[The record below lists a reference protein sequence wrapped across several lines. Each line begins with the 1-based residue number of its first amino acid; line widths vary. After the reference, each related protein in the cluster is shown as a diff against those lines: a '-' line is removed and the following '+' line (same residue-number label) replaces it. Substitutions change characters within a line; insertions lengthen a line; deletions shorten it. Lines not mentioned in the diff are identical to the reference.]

1 MDYLSFLPTIIIV
14 LNIIFIIL
22 LIFFER
28 RDPTATWAW
37 LLILTLIP
45 VLGFILYLFLG
56 LTPKKRKVYQRKQ
69 KEDELKNNLSFNRS
83 NKIKAADS
91 EIEEEFDHL
100 EQSIIRLG
108 FENDLPAAVG
118 YNQLDIYTDP
128 ANKFSDLF
136 EDIKNAE
143 EFIHANYYI
152 INDDQL
158 GDQFMDLL
166 TKKAEAG
173 LEVRLLYDR
182 MGCRNLSRY
191 DIFKLEDAGGEVVPF
206 APFVLDIN
214 YRNHRKNVI
223 IDGQI
228 GYLGGVNIGD
238 EYLGR
243 SKRFGYWRDTHMR
256 IKGESVDSLQYR
268 FLLDWNFASGNDLL
282 SEEKY
287 FPKKRFKGSS
297 AVQIVSSGPDSREE
311 EIKSLFLKMIYEAEN
326 TIYIQTPYFIP
337 DQSVLE
343 ALKLASR
350 AGVDVRV
357 MIPDRGD
364 HPFVYAANNSFVG
377 QLLESGARCYRYN
390 KGFLH
395 SKTICI
401 DSRVLSIGTTNMD
414 VRSFKLNFEI
424 NAFIYDK
431 DTAKY
436 YNTIFLEDINNSEE
450 ITVEEFEN
458 RGWTMKLRES
468 FSRLLSPIL

>member
-1 MDYLSFLPTIIIV
+1 MDFLSFLPTGIII

-28 RDPTATWAW
+28 KDPTATWAW

-45 VLGFILYLFLG
+45 VLGFVLYLFLG
-56 LTPKKRKVYQRKQ
+56 LTPKKRKVFQRKQ
-69 KEDELKNNLSFNRS
+69 KEDELKKYDRKLIAAEVKER
-83 NKIKAADS
+83 IKK
-91 EIEEEFDHL
+91 FDHL
-100 EQSIIRLG
+100 EQSIIRLA
-108 FENDLPAAVG
+108 FENDIPAGIG
-118 YNQLDIYTDP
+118 YNQLEIYTSGRD
-128 ANKFSDLF
+128 KFKDLF

-143 EFIHANYYI
+143 KFVHANYYI

-158 GDQFMDLL
+158 GDKFMQLL
-166 TKKAEAG
+166 TKKAAEG
-173 LEVRLLYDR
+173 IEVRLLYDR

-191 DIFKLEDAGGEVVPF
+191 AIFNLEDAGGQVVSF
-206 APFVLDIN
+206 APFVLDMN
-214 YRNHRKNVI
+214 YRNHRKNVV

-228 GYLGGVNIGD
+228 GYLGGINIGD
-238 EYLGR
+238 EYLGK
-243 SKRFGYWRDTHMR
+243 SSRFGDWRDTHLR
-256 IKGESVDSLQYR
+256 LKGESVDSLQYR
-268 FLLDWNFASGNDLL
+268 FLLDWNFATGYDLL
-282 SEEKY
+282 REQEY
-287 FPKKRFKGSS
+287 FPAKEFSGDA
-297 AVQIVSSGPDSREE
+297 AVQVVSSGPDSREA
-311 EIKSLFLKMIYEAEN
+311 EIKGMFLKMIYEAEK

-337 DQSVLE
+337 DQSILE

-350 AGVDVRV
+350 SGVDVKI

-377 QLLESGARCYRYN
+377 QLLDAGARCYRYT

-431 DTAKY
+431 KKARSHDKLFKKDLKY
-436 YNTIFLEDINNSEE
+436 SSE
-450 ITVEEFEN
+450 ITKEEFEN

-468 FSRLLSPIL
+468 LSRLLSPIL

>member
-1 MDYLSFLPTIIIV
+1 MNFLSFLPTVIII
-14 LNIIFIIL
+14 LNLIFIIL

-28 RDPTATWAW
+28 KDPTATWAW

-45 VLGFILYLFLG
+45 VLGFVLYLFLG
-56 LTPKKRKVYQRKQ
+56 LNPKKRKFFQRKQ
-69 KEDELKNNLSFNRS
+69 EEDELKKYDRKLILAELNER
-83 NKIKAADS
+83 IKKF
-91 EIEEEFDHL
+91 EHL
-100 EQSIIRLG
+100 EQSIIRLA
-108 FENDLPAAVG
+108 FENDLPAGLG
-118 YNQLDIYTDP
+118 YNQLKFYTRGRE
-128 ANKFSDLF
+128 KFADLF

-158 GDQFMDLL
+158 GNRFMKLL
-166 TKKAEAG
+166 TKKAAEG
-173 LEVRLLYDR
+173 VEVRLLYDR

-191 DIFKLEDAGGEVVPF
+191 TIFELEDAGGEVASF
-206 APFVLDIN
+206 APFVLDMN
-214 YRNHRKNVI
+214 YRNHRKNVV

-228 GYLGGVNIGD
+228 GYLGGINIGD
-238 EYLGR
+238 EYLGQ
-243 SKRFGYWRDTHMR
+243 SPRFGDWRDTHLR
-256 IKGESVDSLQYR
+256 LKGESVDSLQYR
-268 FLLDWNFASGNDLL
+268 FLLDWNFATDNDLL
-282 SEEKY
+282 RQQKY
-287 FPKKRFKGSS
+287 FPKKEFVGDS
-297 AVQIVSSGPDSREE
+297 AVQIVSSGPDSKEA
-311 EIKSLFLKMIYEAEN
+311 EIKAMFLKMIYEAEKS
-326 TIYIQTPYFIP
+326 IYIQTPYFIP
-337 DQSVLE
+337 DQSMLE

-350 AGVDVRV
+350 SGVKVKI

-377 QLLESGARCYRYN
+377 QLLDSGASCYRYT

-431 DTAKY
+431 EKARY
-436 YNTIFLEDINNSEE
+436 YNDLFEEDLKYSSE
-450 ITVEEFEN
+450 ITKEEFEN

-468 FSRLLSPIL
+468 LSRLLSPIL

>member
-1 MDYLSFLPTIIIV
+1 MNFLSFIPTGIII

-28 RDPTATWAW
+28 KDPTATWAW

-56 LTPKKRKVYQRKQ
+56 LTPKKRKVFQRKRE
-69 KEDELKNNLSFNRS
+69 EDELKKYDKKLISAELNER
-83 NKIKAADS
+83 IKN
-91 EIEEEFDHL
+91 FDHL
-100 EQSIIRLG
+100 EQSIIRLA
-108 FENDLPAAVG
+108 FENDLPAGIG
-118 YNQLDIYTDP
+118 YNQLEIYTSGRE
-128 ANKFSDLF
+128 KFADLF

-143 EFIHANYYI
+143 KFVHANYYI

-158 GDQFMDLL
+158 GDQFMQLL
-166 TKKAEAG
+166 TKKAAEG
-173 LEVRLLYDR
+173 IEVRLLYDR

-191 DIFKLEDAGGEVVPF
+191 TIFELEDAGGEVVPF
-206 APFVLDIN
+206 APFVLDMN
-214 YRNHRKNVI
+214 YRNHRKNVV

-228 GYLGGVNIGD
+228 AYLGGINIGN
-238 EYLGR
+238 EYLGQ
-243 SKRFGYWRDTHMR
+243 SSRFGDWRDTHLR
-256 IKGESVDSLQYR
+256 LKGESVDSLQYR
-268 FLLDWNFASGNDLL
+268 FLLDWNFATGSDLL
-282 SEEKY
+282 PDKKY
-287 FPKKRFKGSS
+287 FPPKEFEGDS
-297 AVQIVSSGPDSREE
+297 AVQIVSSGPDSKEA
-311 EIKSLFLKMIYEAEN
+311 EIKSLFLKMIYEAEKS
-326 TIYIQTPYFIP
+326 IKIQTPYFIP

-343 ALKLASR
+343 ALKLAAHS
-350 AGVDVRV
+350 GVDIKI

-377 QLLESGARCYRYN
+377 ELLDAGARCYRYT

-424 NAFIYDK
+424 NAFIYDNEIAAYH
-431 DTAKY
+431 DQ
-436 YNTIFLEDINNSEE
+436 IFAEDLEDSKE
-450 ITVEEFEN
+450 ITRGVYEE

-468 FSRLLSPIL
+468 VSRLLSPIL

>member
-1 MDYLSFLPTIIIV
+1 MNLITFLPSGIIV

-28 RDPTATWAW
+28 RDPAATWAW

-45 VLGFILYLFLG
+45 VLGFVLYLFLG
-56 LTPKKRKVYQRKQ
+56 LTPRKRKLFQRKQ
-69 KEDELKNNLSFNRS
+69 REDELKNKGNLTESIARD
-83 NKIKAADS
+83 KKM
-91 EIEEEFDHL
+91 EFGHL

-108 FENDLPAAVG
+108 MENEFSAEIG
-118 YNQLDIYTDP
+118 FNQLKIYTSGQEKY
-128 ANKFSDLF
+128 ADLF
-136 EDIKNAE
+136 ADLKSAE
-143 EFIHANYYI
+143 NFIHANYYI
-152 INDDQL
+152 INDDQI
-158 GDQFMDLL
+158 GDQFMQLL
-166 TKKAEAG
+166 AKKAAAG
-173 LEVRLLYDR
+173 VEVRLLYDR

-191 DIFKLEDAGGEVVPF
+191 AIFNLEDAGGEVVPF

-228 GYLGGVNIGD
+228 GYLGGINIGD
-238 EYLGR
+238 EYAGQ
-243 SKRFGYWRDTHMR
+243 SCRFGDWRDTHLKVM
-256 IKGESVDSLQYR
+256 GESVDSLQYR
-268 FLLDWNFASGNDLL
+268 FLLDWNFASDIDLL
-282 SEEKY
+282 KRGKY
-287 FPKKRFKGSS
+287 FPEKKFKGDS
-297 AVQIVSSGPDSREE
+297 AIQIVSSGPDSREE
-311 EIKSLFLKMIYEAEN
+311 EIKSMFLKMIYEAES
-326 TIYIQTPYFIP
+326 TINIQTPYFIP

-350 AGVDVRV
+350 SGVEVKI

-377 QLLESGARCYRYN
+377 QLLEAGAHCYHYT

-401 DSRVLSIGTTNMD
+401 DGRVLSIGTTNMD

-424 NAFIYDK
+424 NAFIYDRE
-431 DTAKY
+431 TAEYHDRIFKEDLK
-436 YNTIFLEDINNSEE
+436 NTRE
-450 ITVEEFEN
+450 ITLEKYEK

-468 FSRLLSPIL
+468 VSRLLSPIL

>member
-1 MDYLSFLPTIIIV
+1 MNLLSFLPSGIII

-28 RDPTATWAW
+28 KDPTATWAW

-56 LTPKKRKVYQRKQ
+56 LTPKKRKVFQRKQ
-69 KEDELKNNLSFNRS
+69 EEDELKKYDRKL
-83 NKIKAADS
+83 IAA
-91 EIEEEFDHL
+91 ELKERVKNFDHM
-100 EQSIIRLG
+100 EQSIIRLA
-108 FENDLPAAVG
+108 FENDLPAGLG
-118 YNQLDIYTDP
+118 YNQLKIYSSGRD
-128 ANKFSDLF
+128 KFADLF

-143 EFIHANYYI
+143 DFIHANYYI

-158 GDQFMDLL
+158 GDRFMQLL
-166 TKKAEAG
+166 TKKAAEG
-173 LEVRLLYDR
+173 VEVRLLYDR

-191 DIFKLEDAGGEVVPF
+191 TIFKLEDAGGEVVSF
-206 APFVLDIN
+206 APFLLDMN
-214 YRNHRKNVI
+214 YRNHRKNVV

-228 GYLGGVNIGD
+228 GYLGGINIGD

-243 SKRFGYWRDTHMR
+243 SSRFGDWRDTHLR
-256 IKGESVDSLQYR
+256 LKGESVDSLQYR
-268 FLLDWNFASGNDLL
+268 FLLDWNFAAGNDLL
-282 SEEKY
+282 REQKY
-287 FPKKRFKGSS
+287 FPEKEFKGDS
-297 AVQIVSSGPDSREE
+297 AVQIVSSGPDSKEA
-311 EIKSLFLKMIYEAEN
+311 EIKSLFLKMIYEAEK

-343 ALKLASR
+343 ALKLAAHS
-350 AGVDVRV
+350 GVDVKI

-364 HPFVYAANNSFVG
+364 HPFVYAANNSFIG
-377 QLLESGARCYRYN
+377 ELLDAGARCYRYT

-395 SKTICI
+395 SKTLCI

-424 NAFIYDK
+424 NAFIYDRERAEYH
-431 DTAKY
+431 DQ
-436 YNTIFLEDINNSEE
+436 IFAEDLENSKE
-450 ITVEEFEN
+450 ITREVYEK

-468 FSRLLSPIL
+468 VSRLLSPIL

>member
-1 MDYLSFLPTIIIV
+1 MNLLSFLPSGIII

-28 RDPTATWAW
+28 KDPTATWAW

-56 LTPKKRKVYQRKQ
+56 LTPKKRKVFQRKQ
-69 KEDELKNNLSFNRS
+69 EEDELKKYDRKL
-83 NKIKAADS
+83 IAA
-91 EIEEEFDHL
+91 ELKERVKNFDHM
-100 EQSIIRLG
+100 EQSIIKLA
-108 FENDLPAAVG
+108 FENDLPAGLG
-118 YNQLDIYTDP
+118 YNQLKIYSSGRD
-128 ANKFSDLF
+128 KFADLF

-143 EFIHANYYI
+143 DFIHANYYI

-158 GDQFMDLL
+158 GDRFMQLL
-166 TKKAEAG
+166 TKKAAEG
-173 LEVRLLYDR
+173 VEVRLLYDR

-191 DIFKLEDAGGEVVPF
+191 TIFKLEDAGGEVVSF
-206 APFVLDIN
+206 APFLLDMN
-214 YRNHRKNVI
+214 YRNHRKNVV

-228 GYLGGVNIGD
+228 GYLGGINIGD

-243 SKRFGYWRDTHMR
+243 SSRFGDWRDTHLR
-256 IKGESVDSLQYR
+256 LKGESVDSLQYR
-268 FLLDWNFASGNDLL
+268 FLLDWNFAAGNDLL
-282 SEEKY
+282 REQKY
-287 FPKKRFKGSS
+287 FPEKEFKGDS
-297 AVQIVSSGPDSREE
+297 AVQIVSSGPDSKEA
-311 EIKSLFLKMIYEAEN
+311 EIKSLFLKMIYEAEK

-343 ALKLASR
+343 ALKLAAHS
-350 AGVDVRV
+350 GVDVKI

-377 QLLESGARCYRYN
+377 ELLDAGARCYRYT

-424 NAFIYDK
+424 NAFIYDRERAEYH
-431 DTAKY
+431 DQ
-436 YNTIFLEDINNSEE
+436 IFAEDLEDSKE
-450 ITVEEFEN
+450 ITKGVYEK

-468 FSRLLSPIL
+468 LARLLSPIL

>member
-1 MDYLSFLPTIIIV
+1 MNFLSFLPTGIII

-28 RDPTATWAW
+28 KDPTATWAW

-45 VLGFILYLFLG
+45 VLGFILYLFFG
-56 LTPKKRKVYQRKQ
+56 LTPKKRKIYKRKQ
-69 KEDELKNNLSFNRS
+69 QTDELNNSRIKYFNRS
-83 NKIKAADS
+83 S
-91 EIEEEFDHL
+91 EEQKEGFDHL
-100 EQSIIRLG
+100 EQSIMWLA
-108 FENDLPAAVG
+108 FENDLPAEIG
-118 YNQLDIYTDP
+118 HNQLKIYSNGQD
-128 ANKFSDLF
+128 KFEDLF
-136 EDIKNAE
+136 RDLKNAKD
-143 EFIHANYYI
+143 FIHANYFI
-152 INDDQL
+152 INDDQI
-158 GDQFMDLL
+158 GNEFMRIL
-166 TKKAEAG
+166 TKKAEEG
-173 LEVRLLYDR
+173 VEVRLLYDK

-191 DIFKLEDAGGEVVPF
+191 SIFSLEDAGGEVVPF

-228 GYLGGVNIGD
+228 GYLGGINIGD

-243 SKRFGYWRDTHMR
+243 SKRFGDWRDTHLK
-256 IKGESVDSLQYR
+256 IKGETVDSQQYR
-268 FLLDWNFASGNDLL
+268 FLLDWNFASGDDLL
-282 SEEKY
+282 EEEKY
-287 FPKKRFKGSS
+287 FPEKKYIGDS

-311 EIKSLFLKMIYEAEN
+311 EIKAMFLKMIYEAEK

-337 DQSVLE
+337 DQSMLE

-350 AGVDVRV
+350 AGVDVKI

-377 QLLESGARCYRYN
+377 QLLDSGARCFRYT

-424 NAFIYDK
+424 NAFIYDRERARCH
-431 DTAKY
+431 DRL
-436 YNTIFLEDINNSEE
+436 FEEDLKNSEE
-450 ITVEEFEN
+450 ITKEIFKN

-468 FSRLLSPIL
+468 VSRLLSPIL